1 MNKKI
6 AQKKLEFLG
15 FPNPKIEKWDIGTNK
30 NCYIVRS
37 ENKKFVL
44 KLYPISK
51 KKKIQLLIDRLRK
64 INEKKKITLFP
75 LNKKVISLGNNCGF
89 MYEFFEG
96 KNYSQTKY
104 KNNFELFGSI
114 VGEFTL
120 TAKRISKP
128 SLDSKYLKEEI
139 KLLEWFI
146 PEIKDK
152 KIFDNNVV
160 EILQK
165 SKYIA
170 NNELKNL
177 KFPSQI
183 IHGDIHMDNVLY
195 NEKNKSYL
203 IIDIDGIRNRPRIC
217 DIVVIISYSLTK
229 NKKNNVKVIKS
240 IMEGYSSKVK
250 LTKKEKTSLPFFMIP
265 RKIGELVF
273 LYSQRNKKILSEK
286 EFRRFSKGSLDKLK
300 IIIDQYDYLVKLFEK
315 M

>member
-1 MNKKI
+1 MDKKI
-6 AQKKLEFLG
+6 AQKKLESLG
-15 FPNPKIEKWDIGTNK
+15 YPTPRIEKWNIGTNK

-44 KLYPISK
+44 KLYPMSK
-51 KKKIQLLIDRLRK
+51 KRKIQLLIDRLRI
-64 INEKKKITLFP
+64 INEIKRITLFP
-75 LNKKVISLGNNCGF
+75 LNKKVISFDDHCGF
-89 MYEFFEG
+89 IYEFFEG

-104 KNNFELFGSI
+104 KNNFKLFGSI
-114 VGEFTL
+114 VGEFSS

-152 KIFDNNVV
+152 KIFNDNVI

-165 SKYIA
+165 SKDIA
-170 NNELKNL
+170 NNELKNFE
-177 KFPSQI
+177 FPSQI

-203 IIDIDGIRNRPRIC
+203 IIDVDGIRNRPRIC

-229 NKKNNVKVIKS
+229 NEKN
-240 IMEGYSSKVK
+240 
-250 LTKKEKTSLPFFMIP
+250 
-265 RKIGELVF
+265 
-273 LYSQRNKKILSEK
+273 
-286 EFRRFSKGSLDKLK
+286 
-300 IIIDQYDYLVKLFEK
+300 
-315 M
+315 